1 MSEDERDPK
10 EKNEEDESDEQPD
23 KGKETDW
30 QAEAEK
36 WKGLSRKREG
46 VETALKRAGIGL
58 ADVSELLAARR
69 KLQELDDKDKSE
81 SDRLTDRA
89 AIAEKKA
96 ADAEKEAARL
106 RVGLRKGLTETQAK
120 RLVGETEEELEAD
133 AKELLASFQPPA
145 NDEDKGKG
153 DMPSGRPKERV
164 RSGAAPNEEP
174 DETDP
179 AKLAAK
185 VPRP

>member
-1 MSEDERDPK
+1 MSEDEKDPK
-10 EKNEEDESDEQPD
+10 EKNDEDESEEQPG
-23 KGKETDW
+23 KGEETLETLR
-30 QAEAEK
+30 AERDK
-36 WKGLSRKREG
+36 WKALSRKH
-46 VETALKRAGIGL
+46 ETAAKTN
-58 ADVSELLAARR
+58 SAAAK
-69 KLQELDDKDKSE
+69 KLQELEDKDKSE
-81 SDRLTDRA
+81 SDRLTDRVT
-89 AIAEKKA
+89 IAEKKA
-96 ADAEKEAARL
+96 ADAEREAARL

-145 NDEDKGKG
+145 NDEGKGKG